1 MSVATLLELLRSG
14 AEELASQPVAEAEFH
29 AALTELV
36 AGTLRAVRKPEEKEL
51 RVPWM
56 REGEKMETLGEEGGR
71 SWKTLGVWIISCFVW
86 FDGLKLWT
94 SFSEM
99 IWFVFSRR
107 AFLGFILS
115 CMSQLGDERF
125 SLVS

>member
-36 AGTLRAVRKPEEKEL
+36 AGTLRAVRKPKEKEL

-56 REGEKMETLGEEGGR
+56 KGRWDGKGWRFEVNLCLDYFMFCLLCFEVLDRFCWGGE
-71 SWKTLGVWIISCFVW
+71 
-86 FDGLKLWT
+86 
-94 SFSEM
+94 
-99 IWFVFSRR
+99 VFQR
-107 AFLGFILS
+107 
-115 CMSQLGDERF
+115 
-125 SLVS
+125 

>member
-36 AGTLRAVRKPEEKEL
+36 AGTLRAMRKPEEKEL

-56 REGEKMETLGEEGGR
+56 KEGEKMGRLGEEGGR
-71 SWKTLGVWIISCFVW
+71 VLENLCVWIISCFVW

-94 SFSEM
+94 G
-99 IWFVFSRR
+99 FVGEVFQR
-107 AFLGFILS
+107 
-115 CMSQLGDERF
+115 
-125 SLVS
+125 